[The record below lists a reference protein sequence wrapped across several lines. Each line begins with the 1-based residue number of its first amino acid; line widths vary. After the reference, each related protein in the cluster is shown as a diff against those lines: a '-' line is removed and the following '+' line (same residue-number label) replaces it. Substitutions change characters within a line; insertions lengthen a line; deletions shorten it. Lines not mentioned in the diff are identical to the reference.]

1 METDQSEFTPE
12 PAPEPTPVWEATP
25 AKKSNTWKWILG
37 VVVALVLFGCFGS
50 IALIAGLEGGSG
62 SLAMGD
68 SIALIHIDGVIAGT
82 GSAAGGVITPEYLLD
97 QLDMAEKDD
106 SVKAILLRIDSPGG
120 TVAASQEIAMAVERM
135 DKPVIAS
142 IGDMG
147 ASGAYMVAAQCDHI
161 MSAPG
166 SAVGSIGVIMEIP
179 NVKGLLDKLGVEFT
193 VITQGELKD
202 AGSPF
207 RSLSA
212 TETMLLEDQM
222 KIAYDQFIADVAKGR
237 GLDEKKV
244 RELATGWA
252 WLGTEAKDLGLVDS
266 IGNYDDAVAKA
277 AELGGIEGEPGI
289 VTYEIDNPFQD
300 LATSL
305 IGFQSDRSPVD
316 ADSLRRI
323 SLPK

>member
-1 METDQSEFTPE
+1 VDTQQPDL
-12 PAPEPTPVWEATP
+12 TPVWEPAP
-25 AKKSNTWKWILG
+25 AKKSNAWKWILG
-37 VVVALVLFGCFGS
+37 VVVALVLFACLGS
-50 IALIAGLEGGSG
+50 IALIASFEGSS

-68 SIALIHIDGVIAGT
+68 SIAVIHIDGVIAGS
-82 GSAAGGVITPEYLLD
+82 GSAAGGVITPEDVLQ

-120 TVAASQEIAMAVERM
+120 TVAASQEIAMAVQRI
-135 DKPVIAS
+135 DKPVVAS

-161 MSAPG
+161 ISAPG

-207 RSLSA
+207 RSLSP

-222 KIAYDQFIADVAKGR
+222 KIAYDQFITDVAEGR
-237 GLDEKKV
+237 DLDESEV
-244 RELATGWA
+244 RDLATGWA
-252 WLGTEAKDLGLVDS
+252 WLGSEAKDLGLVDS
-266 IGNYDDAVAKA
+266 LGNYDDAIAKA

-289 VTYEIDNPFQD
+289 VTYEPDTTIED
-300 LATSL
+300 LATSIL
-305 IGFQSDRSPVD
+305 GFQSPRSPVD
-316 ADSLRRI
+316 ADTLRRM
-323 SLPK
+323 SLPR